1 MKKTIG
7 NVGTLN
13 LTEATEESISAI
25 QHINNVGLLLYST
38 ETASLVPKLSIGN
51 LGYSLRIPKD
61 AQVINGLFTVDNEL
75 LTYAKPDQTIII
87 NGLLTFSND
96 LRLETILETELS
108 FIVNGIVYVPSA
120 LKGSVNRLIKK
131 HSGVSVDYT
140 GSEPKLLSGDTL
152 LTNTLVDSYSP
163 KTNVALNGIL
173 TLAADLDLEQIR
185 HKIESIQ
192 INGIIELYEHQV
204 ASVMSKVTINGTTR
218 IIPTDYK
225 QLKSVFQLSSKSIR
239 RFKQERVYTTKP
251 IVLDKSITREA
262 FQDAFTSIHSHS
274 FILCSEDIEDL
285 VYEVLNRFETDVY
298 TYKDDFRFITNE
310 TWKSETLQQLESPTT
325 IVVYRYLRFDDPL
338 SSEIIKD
345 HSIVLLGEISVL
357 NEQSKHVIQQRMI
370 ENKNGLI
377 HTSDQ
382 QERGLSNYGE
392 LSL

>member
-13 LTEATEESISAI
+13 LTEATEESILAI

-75 LTYAKPDQTIII
+75 LTYAKPDQTIIV

-96 LRLETILETELS
+96 LRLETILETELT
-108 FIVNGIVYVPSA
+108 FIVNGIIYVPTA
-120 LKGSVNRLIKK
+120 FKGSVNRLIKK
-131 HSGVSVDYT
+131 HSGVSLDYT

-152 LTNTLVDSYSP
+152 LTNALVDSFSP
-163 KTNVALNGIL
+163 KTNLALNGVL
-173 TLAADLDLEQIR
+173 TLAADLDLEQLSD
-185 HKIESIQ
+185 KIESIQ
-192 INGIIELYEHQV
+192 INGVIELYEHQV
-204 ASVMSKVTINGTTR
+204 ASVMSKVTINGTTK
-218 IIPTDYK
+218 IIPTHYK
-225 QLKSVFQLSSKSIR
+225 QLKSVFQLSSQSIK
-239 RFKQERVYTTKP
+239 RFKQECVFTTKP
-251 IVLDKSITREA
+251 LVFDQSVTREA
-262 FQDAFTSIHSHS
+262 FQKAFKSIHSHS

-298 TYKDDFRFITNE
+298 TYKDDFRFITND
-310 TWKSETLQQLESPTT
+310 TWKQETLQQLKYPTT
-325 IVVYRYLRFDDPL
+325 IVVYRYLRFEDTL
-338 SSEIIKD
+338 SFEAIKD
-345 HSIVLLGEISVL
+345 HSIVLLGELSVP
-357 NEQSKHVIQQRMI
+357 NEQSKHVIQQRMT

-382 QERGLSNYGE
+382 LEPSKSNYGE